1 MNNSLLGFP
10 GGASDK
16 EPACQCR
23 GPKRCRFDPWVRKI
37 LWRRAWQ
44 PTPVFLLEN
53 PMDRGAWWA
62 IVHSGVAESYPVHC
76 WMFHSLPGLC
86 SLDASSTLPI
96 GTHTHTHTHTHTS
109 LDIAKCPMRG
119 KKGLLL
125 RNTTLENLKY
135 SWKFYHI
142 LLVKTS
148 HKHGL
153 DSNLMAAR
161 RPGSL
166 GATKVTDCHNSVR
179 LTLKCPYY
187 NVKLRLIVPEPC
199 S

>member
-1 MNNSLLGFP
+1 MATYSSILAGKSYGQRSLVGYSPQRGGRVLSCALLNVSQPPWSLLTR
-10 GGASDK
+10 
-16 EPACQCR
+16 CQQH
-23 GPKRCRFDPWVRKI
+23 PSNWD
-37 LWRRAWQ
+37 
-44 PTPVFLLEN
+44 
-53 PMDRGAWWA
+53 
-62 IVHSGVAESYPVHC
+62 
-76 WMFHSLPGLC
+76 
-86 SLDASSTLPI
+86 
-96 GTHTHTHTHTHTS
+96 THTHTHTS

-119 KKGLLL
+119 KKRLLL

-199 S
+199 SQEVTAPRQEPKSA